1 MGTNSRSTAS
11 SALGTT
17 GAGPHALSGIIVQTP
32 LGWVG
37 AVARQ
42 GRILAMSLP
51 MPARDAAASACGRD
65 ADFGRPDHL
74 LASLADDLRRYFAG
88 ESVDLG
94 RHPVDVSEHP
104 PFRRR
109 ALLAAR
115 TIGYGEVRS
124 YAWVA
129 ERAGRPRGARAAG
142 QAMSRNPIPLVIPCH
157 RVVATGGGLG
167 GFGGG
172 LDMKRALL
180 ELEGIACDLRGVR
193 DG

>member
-1 MGTNSRSTAS
+1 MATRRRATACS
-11 SALGTT
+11 GLDPSAV
-17 GAGPHALSGIIVQTP
+17 GPDALSGVVVQTP

-37 AVARQ
+37 AVARE

-51 MPARDAAASACGRD
+51 MPTRDAAASACGGD

-74 LASLADDLRRYFAG
+74 LASLGDDLRRYFAG

-94 RHPVDVSEHP
+94 RYPVDLSQHP
-104 PFRRR
+104 PFRRC

-115 TIGYGEVRS
+115 TIGYGEVRT

-129 ERAGRPRGARAAG
+129 QRAGRPRGARAAG

-172 LDMKRALL
+172 LTMKRALL
-180 ELEGIACDLRGVR
+180 ALEGIACDSRGVV

>member
-1 MGTNSRSTAS
+1 MVTRRRSTAS
-11 SALGTT
+11 PRLGPA
-17 GAGPHALSGIIVQTP
+17 GAGPDAVSGVVVQAP

-37 AVARQ
+37 AVARD
-42 GRILAMSLP
+42 GRIVAMCLP
-51 MPARDAAASACGRD
+51 MPTRDAAASACGRD
-65 ADFGRPDHL
+65 ADFGPPDDL

-88 ESVDLG
+88 ETVDLG
-94 RHPVDVSEHP
+94 RYPVDISEHP
-104 PFRRR
+104 PFRRH

-115 TIGYGEVRS
+115 TIRYGEVRT

-129 ERAGRPRGARAAG
+129 QRAGRPRGARAAG
-142 QAMSRNPIPLVIPCH
+142 QAMSRNPIPLAIPCH

-172 LDMKRALL
+172 LAMKRALL
-180 ELEGIACDLRGVR
+180 ALEGIACDSRGVL